1 MARAARATQITK
13 IDAAPRAPVS
23 LDDADRSIIE
33 ALQSDG
39 RRAYGSIAE
48 DVGLSEA
55 AVRRRVQRLRDAG
68 ALDIVAVTD
77 PLQLGFH
84 REAMLGIKVQ
94 GDVRSVADEI
104 AAIDEAIYVVLC
116 AGSFDILVE
125 LITEDDDHLVHVLN
139 DQIRAVEGVRQ
150 VETFLYLKLAK
161 QTYSWGTR

>member
-1 MARAARATQITK
+1 
-13 IDAAPRAPVS
+13 
-23 LDDADRSIIE
+23 
-33 ALQSDG
+33 
-39 RRAYGSIAE
+39 
-48 DVGLSEA
+48 
-55 AVRRRVQRLRDAG
+55 
-68 ALDIVAVTD
+68 